1 MVGWLKFVKTFF
13 DDDHFEESCQHKK
26 KIVHYNVLPF
36 DFVPMLPQK
45 FSLPKA
51 HKQAFAIC

>member
-26 KIVHYNVLPF
+26 KNC
-36 DFVPMLPQK
+36 
-45 FSLPKA
+45 SLQCFALRFRSHASPKIQFTKA
-51 HKQAFAIC
+51 YKQAFAIC